1 MRKTRLEKIQK
12 IIFPLNGKNCSNSGN
27 NDAIATFV
35 WTVMSTLAE
44 LVAVCPSHSDK
55 QTPRFGLR
63 PLLQN
68 PHTFTTHRCCYGYQ
82 LKQILLS
89 GTSNKRAFWE
99 GNSWCGGPLRARAHK
114 TEQRSDWPEQPWHS
128 HTVKQN
134 DPPKKQISFLPTY
147 INWDLKAKDLKK
159 ILKKKKGQFFFLW
172 ETVCTSSGLHKKCM
186 RRQCFINLD

>member
-1 MRKTRLEKIQK
+1 MIRENTER
-12 IIFPLNGKNCSNSGN
+12 IIFPLNGKNCSNCGN
-27 NDAIATFV
+27 NDGIVTFV

-44 LVAVCPSHSDK
+44 LVAVCPSDSDK
-55 QTPRFGLR
+55 QTLRFGLR
-63 PLLQN
+63 LLLQN

-99 GNSWCGGPLRARAHK
+99 GNSWCGGPFRAQAQNWAEKWLTWTTLTLAHCKTKQLPQKTDQFFANLHLLRLETQSLEK
-114 TEQRSDWPEQPWHS
+114 
-128 HTVKQN
+128 N
-134 DPPKKQISFLPTY
+134 
-147 INWDLKAKDLKK
+147 
-159 ILKKKKGQFFFLW
+159 LKKKKGQFFFFLW

>member
-1 MRKTRLEKIQK
+1 ME
-12 IIFPLNGKNCSNSGN
+12 KNCSNCGN
-27 NDAIATFV
+27 NDGIVTFI
-35 WTVMSTLAE
+35 WTVMSTPAE
-44 LVAVCPSHSDK
+44 LVAVCPSDSDK
-55 QTPRFGLR
+55 QTLRFGLR

-99 GNSWCGGPLRARAHK
+99 GNSWCGGPFHAQAHK

-134 DPPKKQISFLPTY
+134 NSPKKHQFFANLHLLRLETQSLEKTFKEEKRPV
-147 INWDLKAKDLKK
+147 
-159 ILKKKKGQFFFLW
+159 FFFLW
-172 ETVCTSSGLHKKCM
+172 ETACTSCGLHKKCM

>member
-1 MRKTRLEKIQK
+1 ME
-12 IIFPLNGKNCSNSGN
+12 KNCSNCGN
-27 NDAIATFV
+27 NDGIVTFI
-35 WTVMSTLAE
+35 WTVMSTPAE
-44 LVAVCPSHSDK
+44 LVAVCPSDSDK
-55 QTPRFGLR
+55 QTLRFGLR

-99 GNSWCGGPLRARAHK
+99 GNSWCGGPFHAQAHK

-134 DPPKKQISFLPTY
+134 NSPKKQISFLPTY
-147 INWDLKAKDLKK
+147 IYWDLKPKALKK
-159 ILKKKKGQFFFLW
+159 HLKKKKDQFFFFLW
-172 ETVCTSSGLHKKCM
+172 ETACTSCGLHKKCM